1 MPITRSQ
8 PICSGGLAVK
18 YLRPLPCA
26 LALILALSSLSLAA
40 TQTEFAGAVSYVTGS
55 FPIFVTTADLN
66 KDGKMDIIAANNA
79 TNNISVLL
87 GNGDGTFQ
95 AKIDTPANLAPKSIA
110 VVDFD
115 KDGRL
120 DLVIANAG
128 NEGIVTVLPGRGDG
142 TFKTPVPVTLG
153 GNEISVAAAD
163 LNGDGNA
170 DIAAI
175 DNSGTGTLWIVLGNG
190 NMTFQTPVAYTTNV
204 SAPTYVA
211 LGDLNG
217 DLKNDVVVGNSGT
230 ESVAV
235 FLNNGD
241 GTLGTSVTYSTGAFT
256 GPTSVALGDVNLDGK
271 LDLVASVN
279 GHIASL
285 LGNGDGTFQGAL
297 FSPVVINGIL
307 TLSDLNKDG
316 WLDVAIPNS
325 QTSVLNVML
334 GNGNGI
340 FVAPQGY
347 STAAGPTNVAAA
359 DFNGD
364 GFPDLVTADFTSVPA
379 ETSVL
384 LNAGSSLALTISPVS
399 LKYASQTVGTLSAKQ
414 STKLTNTGAV
424 AITISNV
431 SIAGDFQFTN
441 KCGTTL
447 SPGASCNINVS
458 FQPTAVGTRLGTL
471 TITDT
476 APGSPHKVS
485 LRGNGM

>member
-1 MPITRSQ
+1 MFSLAKLCILTGALDHGTLPMSRLAWVFTGCTASALAFSREQDRKFFFRLRLWFFRSMPITLSQ

-55 FPIFVTTADLN
+55 FPIFVTTADIN

-170 DIAAI
+170 DIAAV

-190 NMTFQTPVAYTTNV
+190 N
-204 SAPTYVA
+204 
-211 LGDLNG
+211 
-217 DLKNDVVVGNSGT
+217 
-230 ESVAV
+230 
-235 FLNNGD
+235 
-241 GTLGTSVTYSTGAFT
+241 
-256 GPTSVALGDVNLDGK
+256 
-271 LDLVASVN
+271 
-279 GHIASL
+279 
-285 LGNGDGTFQGAL
+285 
-297 FSPVVINGIL
+297 
-307 TLSDLNKDG
+307 
-316 WLDVAIPNS
+316 
-325 QTSVLNVML
+325 
-334 GNGNGI
+334 
-340 FVAPQGY
+340 
-347 STAAGPTNVAAA
+347 
-359 DFNGD
+359 
-364 GFPDLVTADFTSVPA
+364 
-379 ETSVL
+379 
-384 LNAGSSLALTISPVS
+384 
-399 LKYASQTVGTLSAKQ
+399 
-414 STKLTNTGAV
+414 
-424 AITISNV
+424 
-431 SIAGDFQFTN
+431 
-441 KCGTTL
+441 
-447 SPGASCNINVS
+447 
-458 FQPTAVGTRLGTL
+458 
-471 TITDT
+471 
-476 APGSPHKVS
+476 
-485 LRGNGM
+485 